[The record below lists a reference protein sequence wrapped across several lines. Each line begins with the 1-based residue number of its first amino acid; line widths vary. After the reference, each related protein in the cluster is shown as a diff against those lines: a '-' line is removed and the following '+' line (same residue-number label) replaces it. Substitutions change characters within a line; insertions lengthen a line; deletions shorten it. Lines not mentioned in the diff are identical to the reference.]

1 MNAEPIKPL
10 LVPSS
15 RARAILGIGNTK
27 FWAMVKAGKIEMADV
42 GGRRMVVY
50 ASLERL
56 ATPTREA
63 A

>member
-1 MNAEPIKPL
+1 MNVVYEKPM
-10 LVPSS
+10 LVSAT
-15 RARAILGIGNTK
+15 RAREILDVGTTK
-27 FWAMVKAGKIEMADV
+27 FWAMVKAGKIEMADT

>member
-1 MNAEPIKPL
+1 MPTESKPL
-10 LVPSS
+10 LVTGPE
-15 RARAILGIGNTK
+15 ARRILSVGNTK
-27 FWAMVKAGKIEMADV
+27 FWDLVKQGKIEMADI

-56 ATPTREA
+56 AQPQQA